1 MFSDAA
7 VRHDLTARLGDTV
20 HLPCVTPSDSSVEW
34 MHYRHPVYVNRQI
47 RDGFRSKYSV
57 VDDGQH
63 TLMIQNVTAAEA
75 GEYTCIDEDGHGPNI
90 ITYHLTVTG
99 NYSSQGIVMPRPTL
113 GGHSCPSLCLSVTC
127 LRLSRNRK
135 DLENFT

>member
-20 HLPCVTPSDSSVEW
+20 HLPCITQSDSSVEW

-47 RDGFRSKYSV
+47 RVGFRSKYSV
-57 VDDGQH
+57 VDDSDLGQH

-75 GEYTCIDEDGHGPNI
+75 GEYTCIDEDGHGRNI

-99 NYSSQGIVMPRPTL
+99 NYSSQGIVMRRLFLGDRIKRCSPVRP
-113 GGHSCPSLCLSVTC
+113 SVCYAPPTF
-127 LRLSRNRK
+127 SK
-135 DLENFT
+135 